1 MRTKWLFLFSF
12 LSQFKCYPWTG
23 GSLSGELQCEQEGE
37 KRGTGTAAATAAALQ
52 PQHHRENTHTHTHTL
67 CYTQLVSYTR
77 RHMLQPHTAHT
88 YMALTGT
95 WGGASGLMDCLECVV
110 WWGQAGV
117 SAQSN
122 LTKSSEEDKRAGQCP
137 GETQNF
143 SRRLG
148 LFENPGKRQKNPVF
162 AFGILLLLLFFFYS
176 CRLIFMNFHPC
187 IWEREIYW

>member
-1 MRTKWLFLFSF
+1 MWR
-12 LSQFKCYPWTG
+12 
-23 GSLSGELQCEQEGE
+23 
-37 KRGTGTAAATAAALQ
+37 
-52 PQHHRENTHTHTHTL
+52 
-67 CYTQLVSYTR
+67 
-77 RHMLQPHTAHT
+77 
-88 YMALTGT
+88 
-95 WGGASGLMDCLECVV
+95 
-110 WWGQAGV
+110 GQAGV

-162 AFGILLLLLFFFYS
+162 AFGILLLLFFFYS

-187 IWEREIYW
+187 ICEREIYW

>member
-1 MRTKWLFLFSF
+1 M
-12 LSQFKCYPWTG
+12 LSVDRRLIVRRVAVRTG
-23 GSLSGELQCEQEGE
+23 GREE
-37 KRGTGTAAATAAALQ
+37 R
-52 PQHHRENTHTHTHTL
+52 HRYNSSYCSSTSAPASQRKHTHTHTL
-67 CYTQLVSYTR
+67 CYTQLVSCTR

-110 WWGQAGV
+110 WRGQAGV

-122 LTKSSEEDKRAGQCP
+122 LTKRSEEDKRAGQCP

-162 AFGILLLLLFFFYS
+162 AFGILLLFFFIPVDWFLWIS
-176 CRLIFMNFHPC
+176 IHVSMKGKFTGRNVSF
-187 IWEREIYW
+187 